1 MLFLPADIPNS
12 MLYAGKKLKGLQLIR
27 ASWEAFLQH
36 CNICLSLIRADNPQ
50 VNMMRQLD
58 VELKSSCDSLCLSFP
73 EDFTKNTIRNFRE
86 ELRGRESWKTLSGR
100 GKGVEMYSEVTAAN
114 NWIANKKG
122 LSTSE
127 WISSLKMTT
136 NLAAVRSVPGRSLD
150 GTLCRHGC
158 PEIETLAHVL
168 GFCEQG
174 LLLRNSRHHLVRSKI
189 AAALRNK
196 GWIVEEEISCLAKN
210 GSTRRVD
217 ILAYNADTKQGI
229 IVDLKVGCH
238 HILCIKEELGQLSL
252 QSSSPKEEP
261 PPEEPC
267 DDESHDNSSKQSP
280 PSPGVSVDY
289 QDPSAAQ
296 RAGWIDGLLGC
307 LRPVWTIIGKAAANE
322 IKGRQDDWEIPFET
336 ISDLKWLGSGAQGA
350 VFSGKLKGEV
360 VAVKKVREQK
370 ETDIRNLRK
379 LNHPNIVQF
388 KGVCTQAP
396 CYCIIMEFC
405 PYGPLYNL
413 LKDGE
418 EVPPVRLV
426 NWAKQ
431 IASGMHYLHSHKII
445 HRDLKSPNE
454 TYSRV
459 RIGQF
464 LSDAFPIHC
473 GLNQGDA
480 LSPLLFNFALEYA
493 IRKVQD
499 NREGLELNRLHQL
512 LVYAD
517 DVNMLGENPQT
528 IGENTRIL
536 LEANKEIG
544 LEVNP
549 EKTKYMIMSRDGNI
563 VRNGNIKI
571 ANLSFEEVEKFK
583 YLGATV
589 TNINDTREEIKH
601 RINMG
606 NACYYSVESSS
617 LLSKNLKVRIYK
629 TIILPVIL
637 YGCETWTLTLR
648 EEHRLRVFENK
659 VLRKIFGAKR
669 DEVTEEWSKLHNTEL
684 HALYS
689 SPDIIRNIKS
699 RRLRWAGHVARMGK
713 SRNAYSVV
721 LIGRGEVVKISDFG
735 TSREWN
741 EISTKMTFAGTVA
754 WMAPEIIRNEPC
766 SEKVDI
772 WSYGVVLW
780 ELLTCETPYK
790 DVDSSAI
797 MFGVGNY
804 SLHLPIPSTCP
815 DGFRLLVKQCW
826 NAKPR
831 NRPSFKHI
839 LIHLDIAAVEVLN
852 KSPEDYLKT
861 QVQYMGYLHTRCV
874 FSKMIRSLAIQYE
887 ADVNTISVN
896 FTVFNVGGQ
905 YYEHLQYSASSYDE
919 RVMELC
925 GLVGKASARRAGNPG
940 NVEAGDQTSHAADA
954 VRWQPPAEVRGGH
967 HKEAQRRAEAC
978 TGHSRTLR
986 AQAGPR
992 QRHVH
997 GDDHQAA
1004 AGGPAEA
1011 GADGEA
1017 AAGGAEGA
1025 GAARQAAPGREVGAG
1040 PAQEKLGEINMKYR
1054 YFLSVDNS
1062 LITSEILG
1070 IDDMIP
1076 DHAAT
1081 IAQDED
1087 SDEGIESAEQ
1097 SVPTPNEALGAVNVL
1112 REYIVAPTCVSS
1124 EVISQRE
1131 KKVGIKHSLLKA
1143 QKHISKHHSS
1153 SNHSTPTSPENQT
1166 SPESPQN
1173 WAHGNPIMAA
1183 LVLNSASQQPESIIT
1198 TSGGAA
1204 CEHLLKQRKCRH
1216 RGSKSSPTQ
1225 DKRYF
1230 MGRFL
1235 KQGRTRGSKSRLLNR
1250 DRGLNPYAISKTKL
1264 RRRLRRN
1271 RDDGRERDGRQSQP
1285 PVCQPPVPDPC
1296 APGRRRQGGR
1306 GTQSGGHVP
1315 GDESL
1320 NGNSLNTEDV
1330 ELRLRPD
1337 PSDDS
1342 EPNSNLRLSI
1352 RESDDEHLESLGRK
1366 VNEILNGNR
1375 ASAPPAIES
1384 NTRNGNPDDVIS
1396 MLTGMSHSE
1405 EELARRIVAA
1415 GRGQQL
1421 AAQYHGVIV
1430 SGDSVHPVT
1439 KLRLRQGDSSE
1450 TLDSQDSRD
1459 DMCESW
1465 SEEEGEYPVD
1475 SYVLHRGR

>member
-1 MLFLPADIPNS
+1 MHTPVGTMECS
-12 MLYAGKKLKGLQLIR
+12 
-27 ASWEAFLQH
+27 
-36 CNICLSLIRADNPQ
+36 PQ
-50 VNMMRQLD
+50 PQD
-58 VELKSSCDSLCLSFP
+58 GD
-73 EDFTKNTIRNFRE
+73 
-86 ELRGRESWKTLSGR
+86 G
-100 GKGVEMYSEVTAAN
+100 TAA
-114 NWIANKKG
+114 
-122 LSTSE
+122 LSTSRDDQDNF
-127 WISSLKMTT
+127 T
-136 NLAAVRSVPGRSLD
+136 NS
-150 GTLCRHGC
+150 
-158 PEIETLAHVL
+158 
-168 GFCEQG
+168 
-174 LLLRNSRHHLVRSKI
+174 
-189 AAALRNK
+189 
-196 GWIVEEEISCLAKN
+196 
-210 GSTRRVD
+210 
-217 ILAYNADTKQGI
+217 
-229 IVDLKVGCH
+229 
-238 HILCIKEELGQLSL
+238 ILCIKEELGQLSL

-445 HRDLKSPNE
+445 HRDLKSPN
-454 TYSRV
+454 
-459 RIGQF
+459 
-464 LSDAFPIHC
+464 
-473 GLNQGDA
+473 
-480 LSPLLFNFALEYA
+480 
-493 IRKVQD
+493 
-499 NREGLELNRLHQL
+499 
-512 LVYAD
+512 
-517 DVNMLGENPQT
+517 
-528 IGENTRIL
+528 
-536 LEANKEIG
+536 
-544 LEVNP
+544 
-549 EKTKYMIMSRDGNI
+549 
-563 VRNGNIKI
+563 
-571 ANLSFEEVEKFK
+571 
-583 YLGATV
+583 
-589 TNINDTREEIKH
+589 
-601 RINMG
+601 
-606 NACYYSVESSS
+606 
-617 LLSKNLKVRIYK
+617 
-629 TIILPVIL
+629 
-637 YGCETWTLTLR
+637 
-648 EEHRLRVFENK
+648 
-659 VLRKIFGAKR
+659 
-669 DEVTEEWSKLHNTEL
+669 
-684 HALYS
+684 
-689 SPDIIRNIKS
+689 
-699 RRLRWAGHVARMGK
+699 
-713 SRNAYSVV
+713 V

-861 QVQYMGYLHTRCV
+861 QATWKQEIRLHMQQMQ
-874 FSKMIRSLAIQYE
+874 SDGSHLPKYE
-887 ADVNTISVN
+887 EDIIKKRN
-896 FTVFNVGGQ
+896 
-905 YYEHLQYSASSYDE
+905 DE
-919 RVMELC
+919 L
-925 GLVGKASARRAGNPG
+925 K
-940 NVEAGDQTSHAADA
+940 H
-954 VRWQPPAEVRGGH
+954 
-967 HKEAQRRAEAC
+967 
-978 TGHSRTLR
+978 
-986 AQAGPR
+986 
-992 QRHVH
+992 
-997 GDDHQAA
+997 
-1004 AGGPAEA
+1004 
-1011 GADGEA
+1011 
-1017 AAGGAEGA
+1017 
-1025 GAARQAAPGREVGAG
+1025 
-1040 PAQEKLGEINMKYR
+1040 
-1054 YFLSVDNS
+1054 
-1062 LITSEILG
+1062 
-1070 IDDMIP
+1070 
-1076 DHAAT
+1076 
-1081 IAQDED
+1081 AQDIREHYERKLD
-1087 SDEGIESAEQ
+1087 RVNDMYMEMITRLLQVDQQKQELMVKLLQVEQ
-1097 SVPTPNEALGAVNVL
+1097 REQVL
-1112 REYIVAPTCVSS
+1112 RVKLRQVEKWEQALLK
-1124 EVISQRE
+1124 RE

-1173 WAHGNPIMAA
+1173 WAHGVSYIPNPIMAA

-1225 DKRYF
+1225 DKKKSIVAALTLNSASQQLESLITSS
-1230 MGRFL
+1230 GAATCEHLL
-1235 KQGRTRGSKSRLLNR
+1235 KQRKSRHRGSNKSSPIQDKKTDSSTHQHLV
-1250 DRGLNPYAISKTKL
+1250 DGETQTEMMDVSETDASPNPLFAS
-1264 RRRLRRN
+1264 
-1271 RDDGRERDGRQSQP
+1271 RQFQI
-1285 PVCQPPVPDPC
+1285 PVPQPDDVKE
-1296 APGRRRQGGR
+1296 AEEHKVVDTSPG
-1306 GTQSGGHVP
+1306 T
-1315 GDESL
+1315 ESL

-1475 SYVLHRGR
+1475 SYVLHRGSFARRPVAPRCRSRRLKKTAAVISDAVGSEGNLSDEENTPEYSHPPSSQCSTLESNPDLPQMVQTLGSSAKKRPHCDTKEKPGTTSAESSDSESDDVSDMTIATQLGKSPKLETVV